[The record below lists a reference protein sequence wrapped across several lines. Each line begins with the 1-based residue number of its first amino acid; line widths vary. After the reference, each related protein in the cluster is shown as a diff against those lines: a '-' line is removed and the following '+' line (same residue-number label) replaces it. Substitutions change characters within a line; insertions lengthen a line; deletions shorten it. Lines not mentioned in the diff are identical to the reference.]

1 MSDSDELA
9 KLTSQ
14 ATNVDRLLQELLV
27 RRRSVSAGDLPNID
41 YEIDRARTRAKM
53 ISERAGAI
61 TVRQLEEELQQ
72 ARAEAAPDGPRM
84 DMGKL
89 VRALDRAL
97 GWRRDESCYIEDGTR
112 KLPRLRVVAAWDDGS
127 FIHFVIH
134 VLAGAQEGFLGYCY
148 EDGPSRWSWRVT
160 DVEAQEVNVLSDQ
173 WFYGENLV
181 LKIEGAAEEEILWQY
196 PVPDK
201 PLPVNTEELRSMDLG
216 PSAWISSHHFPAV

>member
-14 ATNVDRLLQELLV
+14 AANADRLLQELLV
-27 RRRSVSAGDLPNID
+27 RRRSASVEELSQID
-41 YEIDRARTRAKM
+41 DAIDRVRTRAKR

-61 TVRQLEEELQQ
+61 TARQLEEKLQQ

-97 GWRRDESCYIEDGTR
+97 GWRRDESCYLEDGIR
-112 KLPRLRVVAAWDDGS
+112 KLPRLQVVAAWDDDS

-148 EDGPSRWSWRVT
+148 EDDPSRWTWRVT

-181 LKIEGAAEEEILWQY
+181 PKIEGAAEEEILWQY

-201 PLPVNTEELRSMDLG
+201 PLPVNMKELRSVDLG
-216 PSAWISSHHFPAV
+216 PSAWISSDHFPAV